1 MPSEVKGEFV
11 PPPLTWAAGTGN
23 RAVAR
28 PPRRRLVLLAT
39 SLAMVVALVDALRG
53 ERTTLNGQVRTPVA
67 PTAPGAVDGATVH
80 LVRRRW
86 VLVAASLA
94 AFLAFLDA
102 TIVNIAFPNIQ
113 VSFPG
118 VSRSWLSWVLNGY
131 NIVFAA
137 LLVPAG
143 RIADMLG
150 RRRMFALGVATFA
163 AASLLCAVAQ
173 SAGMLVGARALQALG
188 AALLVPT
195 SLGLLL
201 DEYAMEERIK
211 AIAILGAVAA
221 LAATLGPT
229 VGGLL
234 VNAFDWRAVF
244 VVNLPVCA
252 AIVWLTRRYVREQ
265 RDPEARRV
273 PDPLGIVLLAAG
285 MAFLA
290 LALTREDVWGWGD
303 IRVTGSLGLGLLL
316 LLLFVLRSRRHPS
329 PAVELSLFGMPL
341 VRIANCAIIVFAAAF
356 YAKILID
363 VLFLTSIWHYSV
375 LGAGLAMT
383 PGPLITAILA
393 TPAGRLADR
402 CGVVPVA
409 AAGGVVYALGCAW
422 YALRAGTSPDYVTQ
436 WLPGAGL
443 TGLGIALAFPSFTSA
458 AVMALPPARYGTGC
472 AVNAAARQLG
482 GVIGIAIAVSII
494 GAANRAAPHSAFVH
508 AWTYAAISAALAA
521 AVAIGLASFGR
532 PHSVLKQP

>member
-1 MPSEVKGEFV
+1 MGEYV
-11 PPPLTWAAGTGN
+11 PPPLTWAAGVETAEQDTG
-23 RAVAR
+23 
-28 PPRRRLVLLAT
+28 
-39 SLAMVVALVDALRG
+39 
-53 ERTTLNGQVRTPVA
+53 
-67 PTAPGAVDGATVH
+67 
-80 LVRRRW
+80 RRRW

-94 AFLAFLDA
+94 AFVAFLDA

-113 VSFPG
+113 ASFHG

-150 RRRMFALGVATFA
+150 RRRVFAFGAGGFA
-163 AASLLCAVAQ
+163 VASLLCAVAP
-173 SAGMLVGARALQALG
+173 SAGVLVGFRALQALG

-201 DEYAMEERIK
+201 DEYPVADRVK

-252 AIVWLTRRYVREQ
+252 TILLLTRRYVRER
-265 RDPEARRV
+265 RDPEAGRV
-273 PDPLGIVLLAAG
+273 PDPLGIVLFAAG
-285 MAFLA
+285 MALLA
-290 LALTREDVWGWGD
+290 LALTRQDVWGWGD
-303 IRVTGSLGLGLLL
+303 VRVAGSLGLGVALI
-316 LLLFVLRSRRHPS
+316 LLFLLRSRRHPS
-329 PAVELSLFGMPL
+329 PALELTLFITRS
-341 VRIANCAIIVFAAAF
+341 VRMANCAIIVFAAAF

-393 TPAGRLADR
+393 APAGRLADR
-402 CGVVPVA
+402 YGVLPIA
-409 AAGGVVYALGCAW
+409 AAGAVVYALGCAW
-422 YALRAGTSPDYVTQ
+422 YATQAGTSPDYPGQ

-458 AVMALPPARYGTGC
+458 AVMTLPPARYGTGS
-472 AVNAAARQLG
+472 AVNAAARQMG
-482 GVIGIAIAVSII
+482 GVLGIAIAVSII
-494 GAANRAAPHSAFVH
+494 GGTSHVATHGAFVH

-521 AVAIGLASFGR
+521 VVALVLGR
-532 PHSVLKQP
+532 GRRPAHNVLKQP